1 MYLALHGSLPKIPGL
16 PGTAARFRTERDSTT
31 AAAEDKCNCVLIGYR
46 FVKHLSLQSQ
56 RSELSTRLLV
66 GQCKVYQC
74 NSVAIGVT

>member
-1 MYLALHGSLPKIPGL
+1 V
-16 PGTAARFRTERDSTT
+16 
-31 AAAEDKCNCVLIGYR
+31 AEDKCNCVLIGYR